1 MPALSGSERLDSA
14 VNPPLESL
22 PARPRPRCG
31 RCGDVIGVYEPM
43 VLESPDGDRETS
55 VAAEP
60 HLAVTD
66 RTCFH
71 RDCYAIAAGL
81 EIG

>member
-1 MPALSGSERLDSA
+1 
-14 VNPPLESL
+14 
-22 PARPRPRCG
+22 
-31 RCGDVIGVYEPM
+31 VIGVYEPM